1 LKATKGDKLKT
12 LKMKMKHA
20 TNVMIISGAYD
31 CMKLGEK
38 LE

>member
-1 LKATKGDKLKT
+1 
-12 LKMKMKHA
+12 MKHS
-20 TNVMIISGAYD
+20 TNVMIISGAYN